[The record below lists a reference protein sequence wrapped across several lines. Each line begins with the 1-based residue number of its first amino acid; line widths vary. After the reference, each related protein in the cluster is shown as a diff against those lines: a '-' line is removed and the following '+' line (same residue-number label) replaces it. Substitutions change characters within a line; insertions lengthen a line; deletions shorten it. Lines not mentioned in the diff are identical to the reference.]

1 MSSINIDCNYPECN
15 NRTLKNE
22 KHCILHCLKNIATQE
37 NEWEFEELFSKHLKD
52 KIYNYLPKHIS
63 NSLDYY
69 ISVSDFFS
77 NNNVIDFLKNNQI
90 YISDI
95 CFPKFVKLNSL
106 SYLSACKKIKF
117 SGCNFNQKEVF
128 INGSSIEFYCC
139 TFHCD
144 IEKNFHHN
152 FFKNYSNEIDVFS
165 ECLFED
171 SILFNGINFSES
183 NINSLFYN
191 CVFDKQIIIE
201 HSTITFD
208 IFRFYHHIGTPPS
221 EKIDVDK
228 FRKIKHLNIRNCK
241 FEKKFILNNFEI
253 NELYI
258 LDSIFQDKLEIKN
271 SQCKKFEFKNS
282 NVEKVSDFFESHFD
296 RFEMRKSIFRD
307 FAGFENTIFGTK
319 EFGKATFTYVT
330 FMSFANFRGATFNF
344 GLDLSN
350 TNLKESP
357 NFLGINILSYNTNRE
372 TFRIIK
378 NSFDKNGN
386 HIEANNYFS
395 KEMKAYK
402 KEKNK
407 CLTQLILDLNNGI
420 SSFGN
425 NYIKPIMILFVS
437 MLYYNYVLKNQKNL
451 YEYYANFEIFR
462 SFESCIEFFN
472 NAAKNLLPFSNF
484 LKDRQGIEF
493 ISLLFYLWFSILIW
507 QIVVAIKRHTIR

>member
-37 NEWEFEELFSKHLKD
+37 DEWEFEELFLKHLKD

-77 NNNVIDFLKNNQI
+77 NNDVIDFLKNNQI
-90 YISDI
+90 HISDI

-191 CVFDKQIIIE
+191 CIFDKQIIIE

-208 IFRFYHHIGTPPS
+208 IFRFYHHIGTPTS

-228 FRKIKHLNIRNCK
+228 FRKIKYLNIRNCK
-241 FEKKFILNNFEI
+241 FEKKFILNNFKI

-296 RFEMRKSIFRD
+296 RFEMSKSIFRD

-357 NFLGINILSYNTNRE
+357 NFLGINILLDNTNRE

-386 HIEANNYFS
+386 HIEANNYFIR
-395 KEMKAYK
+395 EMNAYK
-402 KEKNK
+402 SELKGSKGNCSK
-407 CLTQLILDLNNGI
+407 KFIIYLNSLI
-420 SSFGN
+420 SSFGQS
-425 NYIKPIMILFVS
+425 YLRPLFILLVS
-437 MLYYNYVLKNQKNL
+437 IAIYNILIYWQQCYFISEDSAFYPLVNIL
-451 YEYYANFEIFR
+451 
-462 SFESCIEFFN
+462 N
-472 NAAKNLLPFSNF
+472 NASRNFFPFARF
-484 LKDRQGIEF
+484 IEDHQGREF
-493 ISLLFYLWFSILIW
+493 ISLLFYIWFSILIW
-507 QIVVAIKRHTIR
+507 QIVVAVKRHTIR